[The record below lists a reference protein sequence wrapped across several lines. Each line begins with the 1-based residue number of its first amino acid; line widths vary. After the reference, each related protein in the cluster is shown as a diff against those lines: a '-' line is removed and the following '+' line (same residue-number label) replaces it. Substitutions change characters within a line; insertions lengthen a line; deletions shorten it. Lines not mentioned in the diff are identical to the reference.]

1 MVFEP
6 RGNSA
11 ELKANFG
18 GDFKNIGGKFG
29 GEFGG
34 KFGGEFGGEFG
45 GKFGGEFGGK
55 FGGNV
60 RLVFHSA
67 YAL

>member
-11 ELKANFG
+11 ELQANFG

-29 GEFGG
+29 DV
-34 KFGGEFGGEFG
+34 FGGE
-45 GKFGGEFGGK
+45 FGGEFGGK

>member
-29 GEFGG
+29 DV
-34 KFGGEFGGEFG
+34 FGGEFGGNSAAENPAENLVDNSAETFG
-45 GKFGGEFGGK
+45 
-55 FGGNV
+55 
-60 RLVFHSA
+60 
-67 YAL
+67 